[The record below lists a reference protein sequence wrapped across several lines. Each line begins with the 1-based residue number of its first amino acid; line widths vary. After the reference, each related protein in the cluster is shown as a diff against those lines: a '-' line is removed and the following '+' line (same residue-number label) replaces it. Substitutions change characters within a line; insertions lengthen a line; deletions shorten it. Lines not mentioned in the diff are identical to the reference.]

1 MNTFVIDVDLLPVLQ
16 WLKYNNHEPAVMSR
30 EVDTDNVAVE
40 MQRLSFVSP
49 ICLLFWLA
57 VMISVNLQVYLSTCF
72 HRMIRLMIFDN
83 GVILQIG

>member
-40 MQRLSFVSP
+40 MQRLSFGSP
-49 ICLLFWLA
+49 ICLLF
-57 VMISVNLQVYLSTCF
+57 
-72 HRMIRLMIFDN
+72 
-83 GVILQIG
+83 